1 MQKIKLFMDP
11 LCGWCYAAAPEV
23 KKLAETAAIEL
34 IPTGLFSQAGRTVTP
49 EFARHAWS
57 NDQRI
62 AQLTGQVF
70 SDSYR
75 DNLLQEGMPF
85 NSFPIVLALTWVQ
98 QQAPEQELNAYHA
111 IQTAR
116 YVDGRDNTQLPVLAN
131 ILANLP
137 LALSEAEI
145 LQALQMKRWF
155 NKPNSASQQGKP
167 KPANLPCKA
176 CRVCLL
182 KRGRVGSRSKF
193 IRV

>member
-75 DNLLQEGMPF
+75 ENLLQEGMPF

-98 QQAPEQELNAYHA
+98 QQAPDQELNASHS

-116 YVDGRDNTQLPVLAN
+116 YVDGQDKTQLPVLAN

-145 LQALQMKRWF
+145 LQALQDG
-155 NKPNSASQQGKP
+155 ALVQQTEQRLAAGQAEARQFAVQGVP
-167 KPANLPCKA
+167 SVFAEA
-176 CRVCLL
+176 AQGWQQIQVY
-182 KRGRVGSRSKF
+182 
-193 IRV
+193 

>member
-49 EFARHAWS
+49 EFAKHAWS

-145 LQALQMKRWF
+145 LQALQDE
-155 NKPNSASQQGKP
+155 ALVQQTEQRLAAGQAEARQFAVQGVPSVFAETGQGWQQVK
-167 KPANLPCKA
+167 
-176 CRVCLL
+176 VY
-182 KRGRVGSRSKF
+182 
-193 IRV
+193 

>member
-49 EFARHAWS
+49 EFAKHAWS

-98 QQAPEQELNAYHA
+98 QQAPDQELNAYHS

-116 YVDGRDNTQLPVLAN
+116 YVDGQDNTQLPVLAN

-145 LQALQMKRWF
+145 LQALQDE
-155 NKPNSASQQGKP
+155 ALVQQTEQRLAAGQAEARQFAVQGVPSVFAETGQGWQQVK
-167 KPANLPCKA
+167 
-176 CRVCLL
+176 VY
-182 KRGRVGSRSKF
+182 
-193 IRV
+193 

>member
-145 LQALQMKRWF
+145 LQALQDE
-155 NKPNSASQQGKP
+155 ALVQQTEQRLAAGQAEARQFAVQGVP
-167 KPANLPCKA
+167 SVFAETGQGWQQ
-176 CRVCLL
+176 VQ
-182 KRGRVGSRSKF
+182 VY
-193 IRV
+193 

>member
-62 AQLTGQVF
+62 DQLTGQVF

-145 LQALQMKRWF
+145 LQALQDE
-155 NKPNSASQQGKP
+155 ALVQQTEQRLAAGQAEARQFAVQGVPSVFAETGQGWQQVK
-167 KPANLPCKA
+167 
-176 CRVCLL
+176 VY
-182 KRGRVGSRSKF
+182 
-193 IRV
+193 

>member
-23 KKLAETAAIEL
+23 KKVAETAAIEL

-145 LQALQMKRWF
+145 LQALQDE
-155 NKPNSASQQGKP
+155 ALVQQTEQRLAAGQAEARQFAVQGVPSVFAETGQGWQQVK
-167 KPANLPCKA
+167 
-176 CRVCLL
+176 VY
-182 KRGRVGSRSKF
+182 
-193 IRV
+193 

>member
-111 IQTAR
+111 IQTTR

-145 LQALQMKRWF
+145 LQALQDE
-155 NKPNSASQQGKP
+155 ALVQQTEQRLAAGQAEARQFAVQGVP
-167 KPANLPCKA
+167 SVFAETGQGWQQ
-176 CRVCLL
+176 VQ
-182 KRGRVGSRSKF
+182 VY
-193 IRV
+193 

>member
-85 NSFPIVLALTWVQ
+85 NSFPIVLALTLVQ

-145 LQALQMKRWF
+145 LQALQDE
-155 NKPNSASQQGKP
+155 ALVQQTEQRLAAGQAEARQFAVQGVPSVFAETGQGWQQVK
-167 KPANLPCKA
+167 
-176 CRVCLL
+176 VY
-182 KRGRVGSRSKF
+182 
-193 IRV
+193 

>member
-11 LCGWCYAAAPEV
+11 MCGWCYAAAPEV

-49 EFARHAWS
+49 EFTRHAWS

-145 LQALQMKRWF
+145 LQALQDE
-155 NKPNSASQQGKP
+155 ALVQQTEQRLAAGQAEARQFAVQGVPSVFAETGQGWQQVK
-167 KPANLPCKA
+167 
-176 CRVCLL
+176 VY
-182 KRGRVGSRSKF
+182 
-193 IRV
+193 

>member
-62 AQLTGQVF
+62 AQLKGQVF

-145 LQALQMKRWF
+145 LQALQDE
-155 NKPNSASQQGKP
+155 ALVQQTEQRLAAGQAEARQFAVQGVPSVFAETGQGWQQVK
-167 KPANLPCKA
+167 
-176 CRVCLL
+176 VY
-182 KRGRVGSRSKF
+182 
-193 IRV
+193 

>member
-11 LCGWCYAAAPEV
+11 LCGWCYAAAPGV
-23 KKLAETAAIEL
+23 KKLAETVAIEL

-116 YVDGRDNTQLPVLAN
+116 YVEGRDNTQLPVLAN

-137 LALSEAEI
+137 LALSETEI
-145 LQALQMKRWF
+145 LQALQDE
-155 NKPNSASQQGKP
+155 ALVQQTEQRLAAGQAEARQFAVQGVP
-167 KPANLPCKA
+167 SVFAE
-176 CRVCLL
+176 
-182 KRGRVGSRSKF
+182 RGQGWQQIQVY
-193 IRV
+193 

>member
-1 MQKIKLFMDP
+1 MQNIKLFMDP

-145 LQALQMKRWF
+145 LQALQDE
-155 NKPNSASQQGKP
+155 ALVQQTEQRLAAGQAEARQFAVQGVPSVFAETGQGWQQVK
-167 KPANLPCKA
+167 
-176 CRVCLL
+176 VY
-182 KRGRVGSRSKF
+182 
-193 IRV
+193 

>member
-11 LCGWCYAAAPEV
+11 LCGWCYAAAPGV

-98 QQAPEQELNAYHA
+98 QQAPDQELNAYHA

-137 LALSEAEI
+137 LALSETEI
-145 LQALQMKRWF
+145 LQALQDE
-155 NKPNSASQQGKP
+155 ALVQQTEQRLAAGQAEARQFTVQGVP
-167 KPANLPCKA
+167 SVFAETTGQGWQQVKA
-176 CRVCLL
+176 Y
-182 KRGRVGSRSKF
+182 
-193 IRV
+193 

>member
-145 LQALQMKRWF
+145 LQALQDE
-155 NKPNSASQQGKP
+155 ALVQQTEQRLAAGQAEARQFAVQGVPSVFAETGQGWQQVK
-167 KPANLPCKA
+167 
-176 CRVCLL
+176 VY
-182 KRGRVGSRSKF
+182 
-193 IRV
+193 

>member
-75 DNLLQEGMPF
+75 ENLLQEGMPF

-116 YVDGRDNTQLPVLAN
+116 YVDGQDNTQLPVLAN

-145 LQALQMKRWF
+145 LQALQDG
-155 NKPNSASQQGKP
+155 ALVQQTEQRLAAGQTQARQFAVQGVP
-167 KPANLPCKA
+167 SVFAETGQGWQQ
-176 CRVCLL
+176 VQ
-182 KRGRVGSRSKF
+182 VY
-193 IRV
+193 

>member
-34 IPTGLFSQAGRTVTP
+34 IPTGLFSQAGRSVTP

-70 SDSYR
+70 SERYR

-111 IQTAR
+111 IQIAR
-116 YVDGRDNTQLPVLAN
+116 YVEGRDNTQLPVLAN

-145 LQALQMKRWF
+145 LQALQDD
-155 NKPNSASQQGKP
+155 ALVQQTDQRLAAGQAEARQFAVQGVP
-167 KPANLPCKA
+167 SVFAE
-176 CRVCLL
+176 
-182 KRGRVGSRSKF
+182 RGQGWQQIQVY
-193 IRV
+193 

>member
-75 DNLLQEGMPF
+75 DNLL
-85 NSFPIVLALTWVQ
+85 
-98 QQAPEQELNAYHA
+98 
-111 IQTAR
+111 
-116 YVDGRDNTQLPVLAN
+116 
-131 ILANLP
+131 
-137 LALSEAEI
+137 
-145 LQALQMKRWF
+145 
-155 NKPNSASQQGKP
+155 
-167 KPANLPCKA
+167 
-176 CRVCLL
+176 
-182 KRGRVGSRSKF
+182 
-193 IRV
+193 

>member
-1 MQKIKLFMDP
+1 MQKIKLCMDP

-145 LQALQMKRWF
+145 LQALQDE
-155 NKPNSASQQGKP
+155 ALVQQTEQRLAAGQAEARQFAVQGVPSVFAETGQGWQQVK
-167 KPANLPCKA
+167 
-176 CRVCLL
+176 VY
-182 KRGRVGSRSKF
+182 
-193 IRV
+193 

>member
-111 IQTAR
+111 IQIAR

-145 LQALQMKRWF
+145 LQALQDE
-155 NKPNSASQQGKP
+155 ALVQQTEQRLAAGQAEARQFAVQGVPSVFAETGQGWQQVK
-167 KPANLPCKA
+167 
-176 CRVCLL
+176 VY
-182 KRGRVGSRSKF
+182 
-193 IRV
+193 

>member
-98 QQAPEQELNAYHA
+98 QQAPDQELNAYHS

-116 YVDGRDNTQLPVLAN
+116 YVDGQDNTQLPVLAN

-145 LQALQMKRWF
+145 LQALQDG
-155 NKPNSASQQGKP
+155 ALVQQTEQRLAAGQAEARQFAVQGVP
-167 KPANLPCKA
+167 SVFAEA
-176 CRVCLL
+176 AQGWQQIQVY
-182 KRGRVGSRSKF
+182 
-193 IRV
+193 

>member
-116 YVDGRDNTQLPVLAN
+116 YVNGRDNTQLPVLAN

-145 LQALQMKRWF
+145 LQALQDE
-155 NKPNSASQQGKP
+155 ALVQQTEQRLAAGQAEARQFAVQGVPSVFAETGQGWQQVK
-167 KPANLPCKA
+167 
-176 CRVCLL
+176 VY
-182 KRGRVGSRSKF
+182 
-193 IRV
+193 

>member
-145 LQALQMKRWF
+145 LQALQDE
-155 NKPNSASQQGKP
+155 ALVQQTEQRLAAGQAEARQFAVQGVPSVFAEMGQGWQQVK
-167 KPANLPCKA
+167 
-176 CRVCLL
+176 VY
-182 KRGRVGSRSKF
+182 
-193 IRV
+193 

>member
-34 IPTGLFSQAGRTVTP
+34 IPTGLFSQAGRSVIP

-70 SDSYR
+70 SEAYR
-75 DNLLQEGMPF
+75 NNLLQKGMPF

-116 YVDGRDNTQLPVLAN
+116 YVEGRDNTQLPVLAN

-137 LALSEAEI
+137 LALSETEI
-145 LQALQMKRWF
+145 LQALQDE
-155 NKPNSASQQGKP
+155 ALAQQTEQRLAAGQAEARQFAVQGVP
-167 KPANLPCKA
+167 SVFAETA
-176 CRVCLL
+176 QGWQQIQVY
-182 KRGRVGSRSKF
+182 
-193 IRV
+193 

>member
-49 EFARHAWS
+49 EFAKHAWS

-145 LQALQMKRWF
+145 LQALQDE
-155 NKPNSASQQGKP
+155 ALVQQTEQRLAAGQAEARQFAVQGVP
-167 KPANLPCKA
+167 SVFAETGQGWQQ
-176 CRVCLL
+176 VQ
-182 KRGRVGSRSKF
+182 VY
-193 IRV
+193 